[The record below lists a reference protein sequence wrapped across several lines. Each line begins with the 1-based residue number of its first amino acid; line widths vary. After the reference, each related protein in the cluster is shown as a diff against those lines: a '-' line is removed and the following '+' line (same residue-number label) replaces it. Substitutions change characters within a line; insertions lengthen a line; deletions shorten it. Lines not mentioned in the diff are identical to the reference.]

1 MMNAGMMNKLRK
13 MQKELLDTQKK
24 LEATEFVGTA
34 GGGMVKVTVL
44 GNKVVL
50 KVEID
55 KDAVTGPEDVEMVE
69 DTVVAAIND
78 AFNKVDKETE
88 RVLAPLQA
96 GLGGFGF

>member
-1 MMNAGMMNKLRK
+1 MMNAAMMNKIRK
-13 MQKELLDTQKK
+13 MQKELIETQKK
-24 LEATEFVGTA
+24 LEATEFIGTA

>member
-1 MMNAGMMNKLRK
+1 
-13 MQKELLDTQKK
+13 
-24 LEATEFVGTA
+24 
-34 GGGMVKVTVL
+34 
-44 GNKVVL
+44 
-50 KVEID
+50 
-55 KDAVTGPEDVEMVE
+55 MVE

>member
-13 MQKELLDTQKK
+13 MQKELIETQKK

-55 KDAVTGPEDVEMVE
+55 KDAVTGPEDIEMVE

>member
-55 KDAVTGPEDVEMVE
+55 KDAVTGPEDIEMVE

>member
-1 MMNAGMMNKLRK
+1 MMNPGMMNKLRK
-13 MQKELLDTQKK
+13 MQRELLEAQKK
-24 LEATEFVGTA
+24 IEATEFVGTA
-34 GGGMVKVTVL
+34 GGGMVKITVL
-44 GNKVVL
+44 GNKVVQ

-55 KDAVTGPEDVEMVE
+55 RDAVTGPEDLEMVE
-69 DTVVAAIND
+69 DTIVAALND